1 MDSPKEKTPLKNI
14 LQATDLSK
22 KFGNTKALQNINM
35 KLQEGISLILGPNGS
50 GKSTLLKISLG
61 LLKPTSG
68 KIEILGKDPW
78 KEGLQVKK
86 DIGVVY
92 EKVTLP
98 KWVSG
103 INYLKFAARTKE
115 MSNIKNE
122 LDGIG
127 KLFDIDSYYQG
138 DMRTY
143 SAGMLQKIAL
153 AQAFLGK
160 PKLIILDEP
169 TTNLDTQARKRLA
182 KIIKDYRE
190 RYETNFVVSAHFLT
204 ELEELCNQI
213 AVLYNG
219 RIIEQGTLKDLKMKY
234 FSHVYRIETEE
245 PIKTVEHLHKMNSVK
260 KVTLEGKS
268 IFVETFKESELE
280 KDISILKERGI
291 KLTIFEKHPSIRSLY
306 GKILELGQTRQADL
320 EIN

>member
-1 MDSPKEKTPLKNI
+1 MKNI
-14 LQATDLSK
+14 LQTTALSK
-22 KFGNTKALQNINM
+22 KFGNTKALQNINI
-35 KLQEGISLILGPNGS
+35 KLQEGISLMLGPNGS

-68 KIEILGKDPW
+68 KIETLGKDPW

-86 DIGVVY
+86 NIGVVY

-103 INYLKFAARTKE
+103 INYLKFVAGTKE
-115 MSNIKNE
+115 ISNIKNE
-122 LDGIG
+122 LDGIS
-127 KLFDIDSYYQG
+127 KLFDIDSYYQR
-138 DMRTY
+138 DIRTY

-153 AQAFLGK
+153 AQAFLGR
-160 PKLIILDEP
+160 PKLVILDEP
-169 TTNLDTQARKRLA
+169 TTNLDTQARKKLA

-190 RYETNFVVSAHFLT
+190 RYETNFIVSAHFIT

-213 AVLYNG
+213 VVLYNG
-219 RIIEQGTLKDLKMKY
+219 RIIEQGKLEDLKMKY

-245 PIKTVEHLHKMNSVK
+245 PIKTVEYLHKMNSVK
-260 KVTLEGKS
+260 KITLEGKS
-268 IFVETFKESELE
+268 IFVETFKKSELE
-280 KDISILKERGI
+280 KNINILKEKGI
-291 KLTIFEKHPSIRSLY
+291 QLAIFEKQTSIRSLY